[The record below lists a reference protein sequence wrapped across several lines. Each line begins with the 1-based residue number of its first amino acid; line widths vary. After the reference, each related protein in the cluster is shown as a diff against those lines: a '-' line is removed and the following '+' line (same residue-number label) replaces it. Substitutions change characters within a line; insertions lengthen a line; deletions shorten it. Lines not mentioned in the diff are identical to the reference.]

1 MDWLFPAE
9 ISSLTAAF
17 LIAAS
22 FFTSA
27 LTAALGLGGGVALIA
42 LMANLMPI
50 SALVPVHG
58 VVQLGS
64 NAGRAIVQFRHVDW
78 TILMWF
84 TLGAVAG
91 AALGG
96 SIAVTLPAPVLRLG
110 IALFVLWIIWGR
122 VPKFHKAPKR
132 VMAATG
138 FAATALSMFFG
149 AAGPIGGAVLSTLG
163 LSRHSF
169 VATQAVTALVMHALK
184 ILVFG
189 LLGFAFAPWLTLIV
203 AMVGSGFIGTLA
215 GSRLLGRM
223 KEETFRLGFK
233 IVMTLLALNL
243 LWRAA
248 TEMLNI

>member
-1 MDWLFPAE
+1 MEWLFPAE
-9 ISSLTAAF
+9 ISSLTASI

-22 FFTSA
+22 FLTSA
-27 LTAALGLGGGVALIA
+27 LTAAVGLGGGVALIA

-96 SIAVTLPAPVLRLG
+96 SIAVTLPGPVLRLG
-110 IALFVLWIIWGR
+110 IALFVLWIIWGK
-122 VPKFHKAPKR
+122 VPKFHEAPKR

-149 AAGPIGGAVLSTLG
+149 AAGPIGGAVLQRLAS
-163 LSRHSF
+163 
-169 VATQAVTALVMHALK
+169 AVTGSSPHRRSPPLSCMHSRSWFSGSSAS
-184 ILVFG
+184 
-189 LLGFAFAPWLTLIV
+189 PR
-203 AMVGSGFIGTLA
+203 AMA
-215 GSRLLGRM
+215 RADHRDGRQ
-223 KEETFRLGFK
+223 RNPGH
-233 IVMTLLALNL
+233 AC
-243 LWRAA
+243 R
-248 TEMLNI
+248 